1 MMDCNRFHELMWE
14 DTVPDEALKH
24 FEECPECKKEYEL
37 VKKMRSSLA
46 SSENMTGRIMARIVK
61 EKRRQLFKNVT
72 KIAAAFVVLVAVG
85 FFARIAINSGFV
97 AKESVNDNG
106 AFDREEIGLVT
117 KSESTTANDQDYSS
131 DGSSNDMFDYNYPME
146 AEPEEDFVAMEPE
159 SPKPEPETA
168 SGTTVKEEVLES
180 EEAPAHDL
188 YMLLNEYKYNH
199 GISQHT
205 ADIIVSGGS
214 LDEVL
219 DTLYE
224 LGAVIVD
231 SHVEINGDFYFEAQM
246 LLEKAGFTV
255 ALTSSSETIKKT
267 LVYFEDLLI

>member
-1 MMDCNRFHELMWE
+1 MTCNDFRSYMWE
-14 DTVPDEALKH
+14 DNVPDEALKH
-24 FEECPECKKEYEL
+24 LEECPECKKEYEL

-46 SSENMTGRIMARIVK
+46 SSEDMTGRIMARIVK
-61 EKRRQLFKNVT
+61 EKRRQIFKTVSR
-72 KIAAAFVVLVAVG
+72 IAAALVILFAVG
-85 FFARIAINSGFV
+85 IFARLAINSGFV

-106 AFDREEIGLVT
+106 AFESEEIGFVT
-117 KSESTTANDQDYSS
+117 KSESTASDDRDYSS
-131 DGSSNDMFDYNYPME
+131 DGSLNDIFDYNYPME
-146 AEPEEDFVAMEPE
+146 AEPEEDFVPMEPE
-159 SPKPEPETA
+159 SPAPEPETA
-168 SGTTVKEEVLES
+168 SGSPNMEKDTVES

-188 YMLLNEYKYNH
+188 YMLLNEYKDNH

-231 SHVEINGDFYFEAQM
+231 SHVEIDGDYYFEAQT

-255 ALTSSSETIKKT
+255 ALTSSSETVKKT
-267 LVYFEDLLI
+267 LIYFEDLLI